1 MMPPGRGGVMTDY
14 RLSDYDRERQRE
26 LNSGNLALF
35 WLAFF
40 PVVFGGMWLLI
51 QVLDWLG

>member
-1 MMPPGRGGVMTDY
+1 MTDY